1 MIGFKVRISSILE
14 IPSVKILLFISEK
27 GEVRF
32 TDLAK
37 LISSRG
43 ALSTNLKS
51 LEHEELISRRV
62 VTTKPI
68 QAHYSLTEKGKQVA
82 NIFAQLTVTIKD

>member
-1 MIGFKVRISSILE
+1 LKISRVLE
-14 IPSVKILLFISEK
+14 IPSIKILLYLLEN
-27 GEVRF
+27 GEVRY

-43 ALSTNLKS
+43 ALSLNLKA
-51 LEHEELISRRV
+51 LETEGLLSRRV

-68 QAHYSLTEKGKQVA
+68 HSYYALTEKGKRIAHNFLDTKQTLA
-82 NIFAQLTVTIKD
+82 

>member
-1 MIGFKVRISSILE
+1 MLDT
-14 IPSVKILLFISEK
+14 PSVKILLFILEK
-27 GEVRF
+27 KEVRF

-51 LEHEELISRRV
+51 LEQEGLVTRRV
-62 VTTKPI
+62 VTSKPI
-68 QAHYSLTEKGKQVA
+68 QAYYSLTEKGQKVSKLFS
-82 NIFAQLTVTIKD
+82 NLRMTLKV

>member
-1 MIGFKVRISSILE
+1 MLDT
-14 IPSVKILLFISEK
+14 PAVKILLFILEK
-27 GEVRF
+27 KEVRF

-51 LEHEELISRRV
+51 LEQEGLVTRRV
-62 VTTKPI
+62 VTSKPI
-68 QAHYSLTEKGKQVA
+68 QAYYSLTEKGQKVSKLFS
-82 NIFAQLTVTIKD
+82 NLRMTLKV

>member
-1 MIGFKVRISSILE
+1 VKISKILQA
-14 IPSVKILLFISEK
+14 PSVKILLFIHEK
-27 GEVRF
+27 REVRY

-51 LEHEELISRRV
+51 LETEELLSRRV
-62 VTTKPI
+62 VTSKPI
-68 QAHYSLTEKGKQVA
+68 HTYYSLTEKGLKAA
-82 NIFAQLTVTIKD
+82 NYFKGIRTLFPQDNSA